1 MAGEPENKNFS
12 HQQKNIAL
20 ILSGLLVIL
29 LLGIVLK
36 MHSNTGSEDLT
47 WKNQYEQLHNK
58 YLLDI
63 ERGEREIAVL
73 QQRLESGEIRDKEE
87 REREL
92 AALKDRELEMQ
103 NTVEHYRATIDEMKE
118 HFKEKRKKWEKT
130 MAPKEV
136 AEIVPPETSNAPVRL
151 YRVERGD
158 TLIRISNKLYG
169 NSGRW
174 KEIYDLNKDRL
185 PGADSIREGTHLI
198 VPEK

>member
-1 MAGEPENKNFS
+1 MAGEPANKNLS
-12 HQQKNIAL
+12 HQQKNVAL

-36 MHSNTGSEDLT
+36 MHSNLGSEDLT
-47 WKNQYEQLHNK
+47 WKNQYDQLRSK
-58 YLLDI
+58 YLQDI
-63 ERGEREIAVL
+63 ERTEREMVIL

-103 NTVEHYRATIDEMKE
+103 NTVEHYRATIDQMKE
-118 HFKEKRKKWEKT
+118 HFKEKRKKWEET
-130 MAPKEV
+130 MVPKQV
-136 AEIVPPETSNAPVRL
+136 AEILPSETSKTPVRL

-158 TLIRISNKLYG
+158 TLIRISQKLYG